1 MVNNCFECAEKACE
15 RDEFAGHLLC
25 PEAVAESSLGSMRP
39 ARSLTSDGNSLLTTD
54 VWTRRAMR
62 RTQSMIGGSR
72 ATFCLNG
79 FEDNAAVIGVGQW
92 RQILTAGRPQ
102 LGAAYQAK

>member
-1 MVNNCFECAEKACE
+1 L
-15 RDEFAGHLLC
+15 D
-25 PEAVAESSLGSMRP
+25 AVSHAS
-39 ARSLTSDGNSLLTTD
+39 
-54 VWTRRAMR
+54 RAVHA
-62 RTQSMIGGSR
+62 IGGGSR

-92 RQILTAGRPQ
+92 RQILTAGRPE

>member
-1 MVNNCFECAEKACE
+1 L
-15 RDEFAGHLLC
+15 D
-25 PEAVAESSLGSMRP
+25 AVSHAS
-39 ARSLTSDGNSLLTTD
+39 
-54 VWTRRAMR
+54 RAVHA
-62 RTQSMIGGSR
+62 IGGSR
-72 ATFCLNG
+72 ATFCLND

>member
-1 MVNNCFECAEKACE
+1 L
-15 RDEFAGHLLC
+15 D
-25 PEAVAESSLGSMRP
+25 AVSHAS
-39 ARSLTSDGNSLLTTD
+39 
-54 VWTRRAMR
+54 RAVHA
-62 RTQSMIGGSR
+62 IGGGSR

-92 RQILTAGRPQ
+92 RQILTGGSPQ

>member
-1 MVNNCFECAEKACE
+1 
-15 RDEFAGHLLC
+15 
-25 PEAVAESSLGSMRP
+25 
-39 ARSLTSDGNSLLTTD
+39 
-54 VWTRRAMR
+54 MR